1 MEKRKK
7 VTNRIGAVLS
17 IASSLGAK
25 FFPAIVGQTVEEFP
39 MVYMYI
45 NLGIIIGCIVIF
57 AVLNLL
63 TRNFFVGL
71 SPNSAGGG
79 ETTKNLLEE
88 KQREEIQENQP

>member
-1 MEKRKK
+1 LEKRKK

-45 NLGIIIGCIVIF
+45 NLGIIVGCIVIF

-63 TRNFFVGL
+63 TRNFVVGL
-71 SPNSAGGG
+71 SPNSAGG
-79 ETTKNLLEE
+79 ETTQNLLEE